1 MRLRQIVVLMVVSG
15 TATLAG
21 CGGNDES
28 SSPETLV
35 SPGLDGTYEMTVAED
50 DAAVTGGAS
59 PGRWT
64 LTINA
69 GDATFDGP
77 GGRHIPL
84 MPTEISETRM
94 IVPADANCPNNDP
107 APGEGEYELES
118 SGDSLTFTEVQDPC
132 GDRAFTFT
140 IHTWQRS
147 AP

>member
-1 MRLRQIVVLMVVSG
+1 MVVFG

-21 CGGNDES
+21 CGGNGES
-28 SSPETLV
+28 SSPESLV
-35 SPGLDGTYEMTVAED
+35 SPSLDGTYEMTVAED
-50 DAAVTGGAS
+50 DATETSGAS

-64 LTINA
+64 LTINT

-77 GGRHIPL
+77 DDRHIPL
-84 MPTEISETRM
+84 MPTEISESRM

-107 APGEGEYELES
+107 APGEGEYEFES
-118 SGDSLTFTEVQDPC
+118 SGDSLTFTKVQDPC

-140 IHTWQRS
+140 IHTWRRS

>member
-1 MRLRQIVVLMVVSG
+1 MRLRQVVVLMVIVA
-15 TATLAG
+15 TTTLAG

-28 SSPETLV
+28 SSPETV
-35 SPGLDGTYEMTVAED
+35 VDLDGTYEMTVAEE
-50 DAAVTGGAS
+50 DAAEIGGAS

-84 MPTEISETRM
+84 MPTEISTTRM
-94 IVPADANCPNNDP
+94 IVPADADCPNNDP

-118 SGDSLTFTEVQDPC
+118 NGDSLTFTKVEDPC

-140 IHTWQRS
+140 IHTWQRT

>member
-1 MRLRQIVVLMVVSG
+1 MRVRQIVVLMVVLG

-28 SSPETLV
+28 SSPETV
-35 SPGLDGTYEMTVAED
+35 VDLDGTYEMTVAED
-50 DAAVTGGAS
+50 DVTDVGGAS

-77 GGRHIPL
+77 DGRHIPL

-107 APGEGEYELES
+107 APGEGEYELEP
-118 SGDSLTFTEVQDPC
+118 SGDSLTFTKVQDPC
-132 GDRAFTFT
+132 GDRAFTLT
-140 IHTWQRS
+140 IHTWQRT